1 MKMAEFDR
9 DEIIRHLKGEIF
21 ATNDQVLQDQ
31 EVIGQAE
38 LNFHTL
44 CTSVKQLQE
53 WVYEQF

>member
-53 WVYEQF
+53 